1 MKEKSIFQLNRLQS
15 IIFLGVYGAIT
26 MAVRFYIEPL
36 LGGNFILSVGIGLAL
51 LGIVFLLVKIGV
63 LNFQDDEQKSDP

>member
-36 LGGNFILSVGIGLAL
+36 LRGNLALSLGIGLAL

-63 LNFQDDEQKSDP
+63 LNFQNDEQKSDQ

>member
-26 MAVRFYIEPL
+26 MILRFFIEPL
-36 LGGNFILSVGIGLAL
+36 LRGNFVLSTGIGLAM
-51 LGIVFLLVKIGV
+51 LGIVFLLIKIGI
-63 LNFQDDEQKSDP
+63 LNFQNDEQKSDL